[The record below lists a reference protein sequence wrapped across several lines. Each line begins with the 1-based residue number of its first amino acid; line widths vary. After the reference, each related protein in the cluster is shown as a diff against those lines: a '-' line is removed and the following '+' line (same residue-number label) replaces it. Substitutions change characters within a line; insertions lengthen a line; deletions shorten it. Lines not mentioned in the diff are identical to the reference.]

1 MEKKNFFQT
10 ILFGGILIIL
20 LLTSCN
26 GFVSSP
32 LEFDEGDDV
41 ALVSFDYDWDKSVCG
56 DTAQLSCLQTLVYS
70 AGGKEMS
77 VSPLAYVKL
86 WVKQDTVLSASEV
99 SGRTVSQNVTSSS
112 SSSGILPTKYKLRKS
127 FELNDKQVVIAEI
140 VYEDFNLISQETGQ
154 AMPHLE
160 ITDFTLDDILVAR
173 NESAKNNYRV
183 SVSFNVPWAVINRGD
198 KGTEQ
203 VDISYVRSSV
213 DESGDQLLFT
223 DYETGAEWIDK
234 SSFKLFVNKIETW
247 SLSGIKNDKI
257 YSQTLP
263 FSLNH
268 NDKPSLMVDKL
279 DFIYQVSLTQLEA
292 EKISSDENW
301 NIQKRTAMQVVR
313 FDCSAQDFFHAFSYP
328 LYEVSANIDNR
339 VIDFNLSALFD
350 VELITS
356 QFGDT
361 SKKITSSA
369 TVTFLGK
376 SFEAATST
384 LLIRN
389 SDADTDDDAD
399 NLKPDDNQ
407 KDENEQIGA
416 NNNPLALK
424 YGRIIDFQVSAILD
438 VDAFQ
443 NGGTITKKAVVIR
456 FEEGYYFGTCDLKDD
471 FPTQF
476 IYTQSGYS
484 GFNSVAQ
491 PQAGKPFRIARA
503 VVYKDGIKWF
513 AEDNSLITGIDVLS
527 CAIYGW
533 DNIVGGLYS
542 PFINTYGHSYS
553 ADSYSLTLTAPSGQL
568 LTIQSSAL

>member
-10 ILFGGILIIL
+10 ILFVGILIIL

-183 SVSFNVPWAVINRGD
+183 SVSFNVPWSVINRGD

-313 FDCSAQDFFHAFSYP
+313 FDCSAQDFFHAFSY
-328 LYEVSANIDNR
+328 I
-339 VIDFNLSALFD
+339 
-350 VELITS
+350 LI
-356 QFGDT
+356 
-361 SKKITSSA
+361 
-369 TVTFLGK
+369 
-376 SFEAATST
+376 
-384 LLIRN
+384 
-389 SDADTDDDAD
+389 
-399 NLKPDDNQ
+399 
-407 KDENEQIGA
+407 
-416 NNNPLALK
+416 
-424 YGRIIDFQVSAILD
+424 FQRCLMS
-438 VDAFQ
+438 
-443 NGGTITKKAVVIR
+443 
-456 FEEGYYFGTCDLKDD
+456 
-471 FPTQF
+471 
-476 IYTQSGYS
+476 
-484 GFNSVAQ
+484 
-491 PQAGKPFRIARA
+491 
-503 VVYKDGIKWF
+503 
-513 AEDNSLITGIDVLS
+513 NSL
-527 CAIYGW
+527 
-533 DNIVGGLYS
+533 
-542 PFINTYGHSYS
+542 
-553 ADSYSLTLTAPSGQL
+553 L
-568 LTIQSSAL
+568 LNLVILLKK